1 MKHALQ
7 ADSTSPAGH
16 QTSRPGGELSE
27 PHFKPVCT
35 QAIRHFSRLEALPK
49 LLLVVAPR
57 GYGKTVFISA
67 VARAL
72 RAAGCTSDVH
82 TLDEGR
88 SDFGVALAHIEQL
101 LGCANEGAGQM
112 FYGAPMIEIDSR
124 IDTILQAAER
134 LEEDVVLLIDGFDA
148 GRDGEL
154 GNLIERLLLGR
165 QTRLRIVLSSIEL
178 PIDSFHRI
186 RLEDGLRELG
196 PADLSLGSDEI
207 RKLFEASASNPLPLS
222 PEQANVIHAQ
232 TEGWPAAVR
241 LMHVAMSSRVNP
253 ASINAGAT
261 ALDTSLTDTL
271 SRRVLGAIDPALAG
285 FLLDI
290 ADVEAFNAD
299 LCAFMTG
306 KPDAPERLAELIRL
320 NLMIFPASGRPGWF
334 RFHGLFSDYL
344 RREARATRT
353 EAERHAL
360 LARALQW
367 CRKHGEHRDAFELAL
382 AIRDGAQA
390 SDILG
395 ARAQCLVRDE
405 GRHLF
410 YIGAYERLL
419 EVEPFPADEAQ
430 YWYVWAMLFAR
441 QYEKAYRVLA
451 AMRLGTKGD
460 DPLADRMPG
469 RKQALLSIIL
479 FSLDRVPEAR
489 MRGERWLETDDGL
502 DPFESSGVACVVGT
516 SAVADLD
523 FPAARRAIMLARN
536 SMSRS
541 GSEYGLAWISCLDA
555 LIDIEEGDL
564 AFVHGSLDEAVQRAR
579 NVLGPAASIVSTMD
593 MMAARIALEHGDLD
607 EARER
612 LLNGLSQA
620 KQHGFIETTK
630 VGLEVAVRL
639 WDGSQDSVFAPRHL
653 DAVATSFPPRLQL
666 LLQCAVLVRL
676 VRLGLI
682 EAATDWVRRQD
693 MEGLLGAR
701 PPALPASQL
710 ASARRALLA
719 ARIAWL
725 IAQRDFPTALATT
738 DTELH
743 SALKSTCATWQV
755 HLLLTRLQIEAA
767 TGHAAQAAKT
777 LLRAIGIAAPRRLCQ
792 PFTEYAD
799 VIRPV
804 IMADPKKNWPLVNEK
819 EFAFFADLRQRL
831 DSAAQTDRS
840 PPHAES
846 PADSL
851 ELDAPTSREV
861 ELLGFLDSGLSNQ
874 EIADRLGLTVG
885 TVKWHLHNLFMK
897 LRVRNRSAAIFKAK
911 RAGLLNR

>member
-1 MKHALQ
+1 MTQ
-7 ADSTSPAGH
+7 AVQPEPA
-16 QTSRPGGELSE
+16 TSE

-35 QAIRHFSRLEALPK
+35 PAIRRFSHLQALPR

-57 GYGKTVFISA
+57 GYGKSVFLSA
-67 VARAL
+67 IARAL
-72 RAAGCTSDVH
+72 RAAGCNSEVH

-88 SDFGVALAHIEQL
+88 SDFATALTHIERL
-101 LGCANEGAGQM
+101 LGCGTEGAGMM
-112 FYGAPMIEIDSR
+112 FYGVPMIEIDAR
-124 IDTILQAAER
+124 IDAILQAAEQ
-134 LEEDVVLLIDGFDA
+134 LQEDTVLLIDGFDA
-148 GRDGEL
+148 NRDGEL
-154 GNLIERLLLGR
+154 GNLIERLVLSR
-165 QTRLRIVLSSIEL
+165 QTRLRIVVSSVEL

-196 PADLSLGSDEI
+196 AADLSLGSEEI
-207 RKLFEASASNPLPLS
+207 RSLFDSSSNPVPLS
-222 PEQANVIHAQ
+222 PEQAEIIHTQ

-253 ASINAGAT
+253 ASICFGTT
-261 ALDTSLTDTL
+261 ALDTNLTNIL
-271 SRRVLGAIDPALAG
+271 SRRVLGAINPAIAE

-290 ADVEAFNAD
+290 ADLEAFNAD
-299 LCAFMTG
+299 LCSFATA
-306 KPDAPERLAELIRL
+306 KPQAPDMLAELIRL
-320 NLMIFPASGRPGWF
+320 NLMIFPAADRPGWF

-344 RREARATRT
+344 RRESRATRS
-353 EAERHAL
+353 EAERHAVL
-360 LARALQW
+360 GRAVQW
-367 CRKHGEHRDAFELAL
+367 CRKHGEYRDAFELAL
-382 AIRDGAQA
+382 TIHDGTQA
-390 SDILG
+390 SDILAG
-395 ARAQCLVRDE
+395 RAQGVVRDE

-410 YIGAYERLL
+410 YINAYERLL
-419 EVEPFPADEAQ
+419 EIEPFPADEAQ

-451 AMRLGTKGD
+451 AMRLGTKSD
-460 DPLADRMPG
+460 DPVADRMPG

-479 FSLDRVPEAR
+479 FSLDRIPEAR
-489 MRGERWLETDDGL
+489 ARGERWLESDDGL

-536 SMSRS
+536 SMSRT
-541 GSEYGLAWISCLDA
+541 GSEYGLGWMSCLDA

-564 AFVHGSLDEAVQRAR
+564 AFVHDTLQEAVTRAR
-579 NVLGPAASIVSTMD
+579 KLLGPAASIVSTMD
-593 MMAARIALEHGDLD
+593 MMAARIALERGDLD

-620 KQHGFIETTK
+620 KEHGFIETTK

-653 DAVATSFPPRLQL
+653 DPVATSFPPRLQL

-693 MEGLLGAR
+693 MEGLLSAR
-701 PPALPASQL
+701 PPSLSATQL
-710 ASARRALLA
+710 ASARRSLLA

-725 IAQRDFPTALATT
+725 IAQRDFQAALAAT
-738 DTELH
+738 DIELH
-743 SALKSTCATWQV
+743 SALKSPCATWQV
-755 HLLLTRLQIEAA
+755 HLLLTRLEIEAA
-767 TGHAAQAAKT
+767 TGHAAQASKT
-777 LLRAIGIAAPRRLCQ
+777 LLRAIGIAAPRRLLQ
-792 PFTEYAD
+792 PFVEHAD
-799 VIRPV
+799 VIQPL
-804 IMADPKKNWPLVNEK
+804 IMADPKKNWPLVNDK
-819 EFAFFADLRQRL
+819 EFVFFADLRQRL
-831 DSAAQTDRS
+831 GPALAPDRS
-840 PPHAES
+840 S
-846 PADSL
+846 PQQEAAADSF
-851 ELDAPTSREV
+851 ELDAPTSREI

>member
-1 MKHALQ
+1 MNHALQ
-7 ADSTSPAGH
+7 AI
-16 QTSRPGGELSE
+16 SE

-57 GYGKTVFISA
+57 GYGKTVFVSA
-67 VARAL
+67 VARSL
-72 RAAGCTSDVH
+72 RDAGYNSHVH

-88 SDFGVALAHIEQL
+88 SDLGSALLHLEKV
-101 LGCANEGAGQM
+101 LGCGSEGAGPM
-112 FYGAPMIEIDSR
+112 FYGGPTIETDAR
-124 IDTILQAAER
+124 IDAILHAAEQ
-134 LEEDVVLLIDGFDA
+134 LHDEVVLLIDGFDA
-148 GRDGEL
+148 VRDCEL
-154 GNLIERLLLGR
+154 GNLIERLLLR
-165 QTRLRIVLSSIEL
+165 QTRLRIVLTSIEL
-178 PIDSFHRI
+178 PLDSFHRI

-196 PADLSLGSDEI
+196 PADLSLGSEEI
-207 RKLFEASASNPLPLS
+207 RKLFETSGANPLPLS
-222 PEQANVIHAQ
+222 PEQANVIHDQ

-241 LMHVAMSSRVNP
+241 LMHVAMASRVNP
-253 ASINAGAT
+253 AAISADAAT
-261 ALDTSLTDTL
+261 LDASLTDTL
-271 SRRVLGAIDPALAG
+271 SRRVLGAIDPAIAE

-290 ADVEAFNAD
+290 AELEAFNAD
-299 LCAFMTG
+299 LCSFTTG
-306 KPDAPERLAELIRL
+306 KPNAPDILAELIRL
-320 NLMIFPASGRPGWF
+320 NLMIFPATNRRGWF

-344 RREARATRT
+344 RREARSTRS
-353 EAERHAL
+353 EAQRHAL
-360 LARALQW
+360 LARALEW
-367 CRKHGEHRDAFELAL
+367 CRKHGEYYDAFELAL
-382 AIRDGAQA
+382 TIHDGTQA
-390 SDILG
+390 SELL
-395 ARAQCLVRDE
+395 ATRAQTVVRDQ
-405 GRHLF
+405 GQHLF
-410 YIGAYERLL
+410 YISCYERLL
-419 EVEPFPADEAQ
+419 PIEPFPADEAQ
-430 YWYVWAMLFAR
+430 YWYVWAMLMSR

-451 AMRLGTKGD
+451 GMRLGTKSD
-460 DPLADRMPG
+460 DPQADRMPG
-469 RKQALLSIIL
+469 RKQALLAIIL

-489 MRGERWLETDDGL
+489 MRGERWLESDDGL

-523 FPAARRAIMLARN
+523 FPAARRGIMLARN

-564 AFVHGSLDEAVQRAR
+564 AFVHNTLDEAVVRAR
-579 NVLGPAASIVSTMD
+579 KVLGPEAAMVSTMD
-593 MMAARIALEHGDLD
+593 MMAARIALERGDVE

-612 LLNGLSQA
+612 VLNGLSQA
-620 KQHGFIETTK
+620 KHHGFIETCK

-639 WDGSQDSVFAPRHL
+639 WDGSEDSVFAPRHL

-676 VRLGLI
+676 VRLGLT

-693 MEGLLGAR
+693 MEDLLGPR

-710 ASARRALLA
+710 ASTRRALLA

-725 IAQRDFPTALATT
+725 IAQRDFPTALAATE
-738 DTELH
+738 TELQ

-755 HLLLTRLQIEAA
+755 HLLLTRLQIETA
-767 TGHAAQAAKT
+767 TGHAAQASKT

-792 PFTEYAD
+792 PFVEYAD

-804 IMADPKKNWPLVNEK
+804 IMADPKKSWPLVNDK

-831 DSAAQTDRS
+831 DAAAQTDRS
-840 PPHAES
+840 APPPAET
-846 PADSL
+846 PADNL

-861 ELLGFLDSGLSNQ
+861 ELLAFLDSGLSNQ